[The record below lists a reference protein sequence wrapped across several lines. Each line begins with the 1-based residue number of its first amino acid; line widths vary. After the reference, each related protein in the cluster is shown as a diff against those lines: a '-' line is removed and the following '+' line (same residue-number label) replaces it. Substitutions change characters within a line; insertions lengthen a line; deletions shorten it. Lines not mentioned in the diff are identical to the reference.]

1 MNYMIAGDTVTISSS
16 DALKVS
22 PELPVGRYTINV
34 APMSPITLVKAPA
47 FKLPEKL
54 YGEVESIAARIIRT
68 FNARTKSTGVLLHGV
83 KGAGKSLTAQL
94 VSTWIAE
101 QFEIPTIMVRYDQML
116 PEIIEFIDNIDTP
129 CMVFFDEF
137 DKVEHEGDHNK
148 LLGMLDGTSANKKL
162 FVLTANDIWRVSEHI
177 RSRPGRV
184 YYSIDYPRLSVEA
197 ITSYCKDKL
206 YNQDYLDEVKAVAT
220 MSGKFSFDM
229 LAALVEEC
237 NRFECCPREAA
248 RWLNLEVSLD
258 KGMYD
263 VRLFNA
269 DTGAEYLIHPDH
281 RDWFFDFDESDGE
294 YSLWFSTKYSID
306 AYNKMSKDDKSAVND
321 GGSTVWDSE
330 FRFAD
335 YRFDKVDDKGLH
347 FYAEATDELPR
358 LHMIAV
364 IRPAYIPQF

>member
-1 MNYMIAGDTVTISSS
+1 MNYMIAGDTVTVSSS

-22 PELPVGRYTINV
+22 PELPVGRYTINL

-47 FKLPEKL
+47 FKLPEKF

-94 VSTWIAE
+94 VSTRLAE
-101 QFEIPTIMVRYDQML
+101 HFEIPTIMVRYDQML

-137 DKVEHEGDHNK
+137 DKVEHKGDHNK
-148 LLGMLDGTSANKKL
+148 LLGMLDGTSAHKKL
-162 FVLTANDIWRVSEHI
+162 FMFTANDIWRVSEHI

-206 YNQDYLDEVKAVAT
+206 YNQDYLDEVKVVST

-237 NRFECCPREAA
+237 NRFECSPREAA
-248 RWLNLEVSLD
+248 RWLNLEVAMD

-263 VRLFNA
+263 LRIFN
-269 DTGAEYLIHPDH
+269 DETGNEYVLEPCS
-281 RDWFFDFDESDGE
+281 RDFFFDFDIEDGP
-294 YSLWFSTKYSID
+294 YHIRFSTKYNATECAEMCKVPRYDENGI
-306 AYNKMSKDDKSAVND
+306 
-321 GGSTVWDSE
+321 WDSE
-330 FRFAD
+330 FVFCD
-335 YRFDKVDDKGLH
+335 YDFDKIDDNGVH
-347 FYAEATDELPR
+347 YYAEATDELPR
-358 LHMIAV
+358 LHLVAV
-364 IRPAYIPQF
+364 QRQMFIPQF